1 MTTLR
6 PTAAIALPVAAL
18 LMMAAPLTWGFAAAA
33 APSAAAPAPPAEQK
47 KIPPVSGPEQA
58 AQAPQAPKAIPV
70 PEIVKRADEVAKRL
84 RETEE
89 LTAPRPAID
98 AIQARLPE
106 VSARLGPEL
115 ESTIETLNAAPPG
128 TIVERLQ
135 QSWQS
140 RRRELIEYVEVL
152 TKRATQ
158 LEAALDQLARLRAN
172 WTLTRSDAQASRAP
186 AAVVERV
193 DAVVAD
199 IEAMRARLQAQRA
212 ATLVLQDRVAD
223 EEARCE
229 DALARID
236 RHSFLPASMKPPSPA
251 SRRSVNSSAITPVG
265 SSSRGWF
272 SPA

>member
-1 MTTLR
+1 
-6 PTAAIALPVAAL
+6 
-18 LMMAAPLTWGFAAAA
+18 MAPPLAWGFGAAAA
-33 APSAAAPAPPAEQK
+33 RSAAAPAPPAEQK

-106 VSARLGPEL
+106 VSGRLGPEL
-115 ESTIETLNAAPPG
+115 ESTIETLHAAPPG

-158 LEAALDQLARLRAN
+158 FRGQPDQPAGVPAN
-172 WTLTRSDAQASRAP
+172 GTHNRS
-186 AAVVERV
+186 
-193 DAVVAD
+193 
-199 IEAMRARLQAQRA
+199 
-212 ATLVLQDRVAD
+212 
-223 EEARCE
+223 
-229 DALARID
+229 
-236 RHSFLPASMKPPSPA
+236 
-251 SRRSVNSSAITPVG
+251 
-265 SSSRGWF
+265 
-272 SPA
+272 

>member
-1 MTTLR
+1 QARLGLPVSSFLRGQCRGPLMTTLR
-6 PTAAIALPVAAL
+6 ATAAIALPVAAL
-18 LMMAAPLTWGFAAAA
+18 LVMAAPLAWGFAAAA

-58 AQAPQAPKAIPV
+58 AQAPQAPKSISGTGIALAPQAPKAIPV

-106 VSARLGPEL
+106 VSGRLGPEL
-115 ESTIETLNAAPPG
+115 ESTIETLNAPPPG

-223 EEARCE
+223 EEAR
-229 DALARID
+229 
-236 RHSFLPASMKPPSPA
+236 
-251 SRRSVNSSAITPVG
+251 
-265 SSSRGWF
+265 
-272 SPA
+272 

>member
-1 MTTLR
+1 MRGLTSGPFRLPSSSFLRGQCRGPLMTPLR
-6 PTAAIALPVAAL
+6 PTAAIALPIAAL
-18 LMMAAPLTWGFAAAA
+18 LVMATPLAWGFAAAA

-70 PEIVKRADEVAKRL
+70 PEIVKRADEVGKRL

-106 VSARLGPEL
+106 VSGRLGPEL
-115 ESTIETLNAAPPG
+115 EPTIDTLNAAPPG

-140 RRRELIEYVEVL
+140 RRRGLLGYVEVL

-158 LEAALDQLARLRAN
+158 LEAALGRLTGHRAN
-172 WTLTRSDAQASRAP
+172 WTPTAS
-186 AAVVERV
+186 
-193 DAVVAD
+193 
-199 IEAMRARLQAQRA
+199 
-212 ATLVLQDRVAD
+212 
-223 EEARCE
+223 
-229 DALARID
+229 
-236 RHSFLPASMKPPSPA
+236 
-251 SRRSVNSSAITPVG
+251 
-265 SSSRGWF
+265 
-272 SPA
+272 